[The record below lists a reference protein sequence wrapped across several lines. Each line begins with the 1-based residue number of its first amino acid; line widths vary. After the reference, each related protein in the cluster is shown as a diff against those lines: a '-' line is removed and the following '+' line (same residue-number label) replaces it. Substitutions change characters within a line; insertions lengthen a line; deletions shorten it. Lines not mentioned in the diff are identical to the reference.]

1 MMPGFPLLPYPIP
14 ACVALLVIV
23 TASTDI
29 VSRRIPNPII
39 VAGLVA
45 ALLVQGWLHGPL
57 AGSVTWLAG
66 ALTGFAL
73 LLPFYLVRGMAA
85 GDVKLLMMVG
95 AWVGASMAFRIAL
108 ATFVIGGIW
117 SLAAA
122 ARRGRVGH
130 LFTNLQCLMTSATQP
145 GPGSTAGGPAPLES
159 VGSLP
164 YGVAIAAGT
173 LGVLFTTVA

>member
-1 MMPGFPLLPYPIP
+1 MPGFPLLPHPIP

-57 AGSVTWLAG
+57 AGSATWLAG

-73 LLPFYLVRGMAA
+73 LLPFYLLRGMAA

-95 AWVGASMAFRIAL
+95 AWVGAFMVFHIAL

-117 SLAAA
+117 SLSVA
-122 ARRGRVGH
+122 ARRRRVGH
-130 LFTNLQCLMTSATQP
+130 LFANLQCLMASATQRNLSP
-145 GPGSTAGGPAPLES
+145 IADQSAPLES

-173 LGVLFTTVA
+173 LGVLFANVA

>member
-1 MMPGFPLLPYPIP
+1 MPGFPLLPHPIP

-39 VAGLVA
+39 LAGLVA

-57 AGSVTWLAG
+57 AGSATWLAG

-73 LLPFYLVRGMAA
+73 LLPFYLLRGMAA
-85 GDVKLLMMVG
+85 GDVKLLIMVG
-95 AWVGASMAFRIAL
+95 AWVGAFMTFHIAL
-108 ATFVIGGIW
+108 ATFIIGGIW
-117 SLAAA
+117 SLAVA
-122 ARRGRVGH
+122 ARRRRVGR
-130 LFTNLQCLMTSATQP
+130 LFANLRCLMMSATQRDV
-145 GPGSTAGGPAPLES
+145 SLAAREQAPLES

-173 LGVLFTTVA
+173 LGVLFTTIA